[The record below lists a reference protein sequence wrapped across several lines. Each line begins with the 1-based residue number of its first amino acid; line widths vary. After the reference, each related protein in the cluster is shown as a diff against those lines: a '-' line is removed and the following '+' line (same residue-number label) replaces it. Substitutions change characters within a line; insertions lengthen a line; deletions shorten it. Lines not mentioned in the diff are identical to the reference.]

1 MPTAP
6 NVTII
11 PAKVQTAEN
20 RSKYHQ
26 LRVAAYCRVST
37 AQEEQ
42 QNSYQVQIAYYTD
55 LINRKKEWTLAGIFA
70 DEGISGTQTKKRTEF
85 NRMIRMCRNQKI
97 DLVITKS
104 ISRFARNTVDCL
116 EYVRQL
122 KDLGI
127 GVIFEKENINTSTMT
142 SEFMIALYGSFAQA
156 ESESISKNVSWGK
169 EKAYCEG
176 KVQFQYKYLLGY
188 KKGEDGKPEIV
199 PEEAETVRLIYTLFL
214 DGYSMSRIKKLL
226 ENKGILT
233 SQGKKVWNESLI
245 RSILK
250 NEKYAGDALLQKT
263 FTSDCI
269 THKIVKNHGERPMY
283 LVTDHHDP
291 IIDRDT
297 YNRVQQELARRSSK
311 RKVSDKTI
319 TEQGKYSSKYALTEL
334 LICGKCGTPYR
345 RTTWTS
351 RGKKLI
357 VWRCISRL
365 EHGRRYCPDSPT
377 IKEEQLHKAIVRAI
391 NNYYSCGNDVE
402 KILKA
407 NIGNVL
413 ECHGQEEIAAI
424 EKRLKE
430 IDKARS
436 DLISLIATGDCDEDK
451 LDSEFEKLY
460 EEEQSLSERLAMLKS
475 KNQTSAETQAKLD
488 KIIDMIEHEKFELE
502 TFDNVLI
509 RKLIECVKVLS
520 KTEIPVI
527 VMKGAFGMDA
537 NTFPIRIDQQGAD
550 GTYTKHTSFVSYSAM
565 IDSGMP
571 LVLPVGDYQVVA
583 SSYDQAAAEG
593 RVSETPY
600 FEGKQDFVIEEKTVT
615 SVPSFTC
622 TFESVGVEVRLSD
635 QFKAKLEAEPL
646 NYSYSVTVY
655 DGEVSWTFDPDK
667 HTKPAYYLD
676 PCENLVL
683 KVTVKLDGLT
693 YPERTCMQPE
703 YR

>member
-1 MPTAP
+1 MSTAP

-11 PAKVQTAEN
+11 PAKIQTAEN
-20 RSKYHQ
+20 RDKYHQ
-26 LRVAAYCRVST
+26 LKVAAYCRVST
-37 AQEEQ
+37 EQEEQ

-85 NRMIRMCRNQKI
+85 NRMIRMCRNKKI

-122 KDLGI
+122 KDLVI
-127 GVIFEKENINTSTMT
+127 GVIFEKENINTLTMT

-169 EKAYCEG
+169 EKAYREG

-250 NEKYAGDALLQKT
+250 NEKYVGDALLQKT

-269 THKIVKNHGERPMY
+269 THKVVKNHGERPMY
-283 LVTDHHDP
+283 LVTDHHEP

-311 RKVSDKTI
+311 RKVSDKTV

-334 LICGKCGTPYR
+334 LICGHCGTPYR
-345 RTTWTS
+345 RTTWAA
-351 RGKKLI
+351 RGKKQI

-365 EHGRRYCPDSPT
+365 EHGKKYCPDSPT
-377 IKEEQLHKAIVRAI
+377 IKEEQLHKAIIYAI
-391 NNYYSCGNDVE
+391 NNYYSCRNDIAR
-402 KILKA
+402 ILKT
-407 NIGNVL
+407 NIGSVL
-413 ECHGQEEIAAI
+413 ECQGQEEIIAV
-424 EKRLKE
+424 ENRLKE
-430 IDKARS
+430 IDQARN
-436 DLISLIATGDCDEDK
+436 DLVGLIASGGCDEDK
-451 LDSEFEKLY
+451 LDSEFAKLY
-460 EEEQSLSERLAMLKS
+460 QEEQQLSERLETLKS
-475 KNQTSAETQAKLD
+475 QNKTSQQTQDKLD
-488 KIIDMIEHEKFELE
+488 KIIDMIEHENFELE

-520 KTEIPVI
+520 KTEILVI
-527 VMKGAFGMDA
+527 FKGG
-537 NTFPIRIDQQGAD
+537 
-550 GTYTKHTSFVSYSAM
+550 YEVK
-565 IDSGMP
+565 
-571 LVLPVGDYQVVA
+571 
-583 SSYDQAAAEG
+583 AE
-593 RVSETPY
+593 
-600 FEGKQDFVIEEKTVT
+600 IE
-615 SVPSFTC
+615 
-622 TFESVGVEVRLSD
+622 
-635 QFKAKLEAEPL
+635 
-646 NYSYSVTVY
+646 
-655 DGEVSWTFDPDK
+655 
-667 HTKPAYYLD
+667 
-676 PCENLVL
+676 
-683 KVTVKLDGLT
+683 
-693 YPERTCMQPE
+693 
-703 YR
+703 

>member
-1 MPTAP
+1 MSTAP

-11 PAKVQTAEN
+11 PAKVQTAES

-85 NRMIRMCRNQKI
+85 NRMIRMCRNKKI

-127 GVIFEKENINTSTMT
+127 GVIFEKENINTLTMT

-169 EKAYCEG
+169 GKAYREG

-188 KKGEDGKPEIV
+188 KKGADGKPEIV

-233 SQGKKVWNESLI
+233 SQGNKVWNESLI

-283 LVTDHHDP
+283 LVTDHHEP

-334 LICGKCGTPYR
+334 LICGHCGTPYR
-345 RTTWTS
+345 RTTWAS
-351 RGKKLI
+351 RGKKQI

-365 EHGRRYCPDSPT
+365 EHGKKYCPDSPS
-377 IKEEQLHKAIVRAI
+377 IKEEQLHKAIIRAI
-391 NNYYSCGNDVE
+391 NSYYSCRDDIA

-407 NIGNVL
+407 NIGSVL
-413 ECHGQEEIAAI
+413 ECQGREEIIAI

-430 IDKARS
+430 IDQARN
-436 DLISLIATGDCDEDK
+436 DLVGLIAAGGCDEDK
-451 LDSEFEKLY
+451 LDSEFENLY
-460 EEEQSLSERLAMLKS
+460 EEEQHLSERLAMLKS
-475 KNQTSAETQAKLD
+475 QNKTSAETQEKLD
-488 KIIDMIEHEKFELE
+488 KIMELIDNEKFELE

-520 KTEIPVI
+520 KNEILVI
-527 VMKGAFGMDA
+527 FKGG
-537 NTFPIRIDQQGAD
+537 
-550 GTYTKHTSFVSYSAM
+550 Y
-565 IDSGMP
+565 
-571 LVLPVGDYQVVA
+571 
-583 SSYDQAAAEG
+583 
-593 RVSETPY
+593 
-600 FEGKQDFVIEEKTVT
+600 
-615 SVPSFTC
+615 
-622 TFESVGVEVRLSD
+622 EVR
-635 QFKAKLEAEPL
+635 AEI
-646 NYSYSVTVY
+646 
-655 DGEVSWTFDPDK
+655 E
-667 HTKPAYYLD
+667 
-676 PCENLVL
+676 
-683 KVTVKLDGLT
+683 
-693 YPERTCMQPE
+693 
-703 YR
+703 